1 MNIGDRLR
9 EVRKANQLSQ
19 RQLAQMSGVTNGM
32 ISLIEQNSASPTVSS
47 LTKILDA
54 LSMSLADFFASNPSV
69 DQPYIY
75 RAKDQLDIKAAND
88 LHGAND
94 NNITYRVIGSSKAP
108 VEMIHEIY
116 EPSADDAQELYTHNG
131 FEAGIVIEGEIEV
144 TIESEIYLLA
154 EGDGFSFPSNLP
166 HCFRNIGTKR
176 ARIVSAAIMSK

>member
-9 EVRKANQLSQ
+9 EVRKANKLSQ

-32 ISLIEQNSASPTVSS
+32 ISLIEQNSASPTVAS

-54 LSMSLADFFASNPSV
+54 LAMSLADFFAPSPNI

-75 RAKDQLDIKAAND
+75 RAKDQFDIKAAND
-88 LHGAND
+88 AHGADD

-108 VEMIHEIY
+108 IEIIHEIY

-131 FEAGIVIEGEIEV
+131 FEAGMVIEGEIEI
-144 TIESEIYLLA
+144 TIENKTYILN

-166 HCFRNIGTKR
+166 HCFRNIGNSR
-176 ARIVSAAIMSK
+176 ARIVSAAMMNK